1 MARTLVHSGIR
12 SQVPPRARA
21 SHPTARDFAAAFRV
35 LGRMGEGC
43 PSPLEFARRGVT
55 LLPGL
60 VASEITTLSI
70 CDLTNGRRRV
80 VTSPG
85 HALGADALEA
95 FDRHFFAHP
104 LVCFHKSNPDGGVHR
119 ISDSL
124 SAARFQATPL
134 YADYY
139 LRVGL
144 DHSLALPL
152 YVDAETLVSFVFNRQ
167 RLNFGDP
174 ERDLLEQMRPV
185 LADLFRTSV
194 MLAQWRAKGVRQGP
208 ANLTGRFAEPVL
220 RGDPLFALTSREREV
235 LGWVTAG
242 KTNAQIATIV
252 GASPRTVAKHL
263 ERIYEKL
270 GVESRTAA
278 AMRVAPR
285 SGSGTATPITPRV
298 RCRT

>member
-1 MARTLVHSGIR
+1 MVRTPVHSGVR
-12 SQVPPRARA
+12 SLVPSPARA
-21 SHPTARDFAAAFRV
+21 SHPTAREFAAAFEV
-35 LGRMGEGC
+35 LGCMGDGC

-55 LLPGL
+55 LLPNL

-80 VTSPG
+80 VTNPG
-85 HALGADALEA
+85 HVLDAGALEA

-104 LVCFHKSNPDGGVHR
+104 LVCFHKSHHDGGVHR

-124 SAARFQATPL
+124 CSARFKATPL

-152 YVDAETLVSFVFNRQ
+152 FVDAETLVSFVFNRQ
-167 RLNFGDP
+167 RVNFGDP

-185 LADLFRTSV
+185 LADLFRASV
-194 MLAQWRAKGVRQGP
+194 TLAQWRAHRARQDS
-208 ANLTGRFAEPVL
+208 ADIAEAHAAPPL
-220 RGDPLFALTSREREV
+220 HSDPLSALTSREREV

-242 KTNAQIATIV
+242 KTNAQIATIL

-278 AMRVAPR
+278 AMRVARAAALPR
-285 SGSGTATPITPRV
+285 
-298 RCRT
+298 